1 MRNHNLCRSVY
12 LRVDSAELLDF
23 VLEYYSDRRI
33 TLILLPMT
41 TGSPNL
47 DLQYSQANSTT
58 KSILSLWKT

>member
-47 DLQYSQANSTT
+47 DLQSQANSTT